1 MHERVV
7 ETRVRRVVADNLGVD
22 IDDLTPDVSLTDDL
36 AADSLDLLEVAL
48 ALEGELGISLPERLL
63 ERVRTYG
70 DLVQV
75 TVVLARARRVS
86 ESRAQEPPPFY
97 RARITSAANSESAAL
112 QRTGWLTP
120 YTVQELADDAL
131 SAGRGA
137 RLELAVSAGTDDA
150 ALAGLRS
157 RFARLGNRGIVVDVR
172 RDARGIAGDE
182 AGDRAA

>member
-22 IDDLTPDVSLTDDL
+22 VDDLTPDVSLTDDL

-70 DLVQV
+70 DLVQA
-75 TVVLARARRVS
+75 TLALARACRTS
-86 ESRAQEPPPFY
+86 ESRAPEPPAFY
-97 RARITSAANSESAAL
+97 RARITSAESSERRGL
-112 QRTGWLTP
+112 ERTGWLTP

-137 RLELAVSAGTDDA
+137 RLEVAVSVATDE
-150 ALAGLRS
+150 ALGPLR
-157 RFARLGNRGIVVDVR
+157 ARLARLENRGVVVDVR
-172 RDARGIAGDE
+172 RDARGVPGVE